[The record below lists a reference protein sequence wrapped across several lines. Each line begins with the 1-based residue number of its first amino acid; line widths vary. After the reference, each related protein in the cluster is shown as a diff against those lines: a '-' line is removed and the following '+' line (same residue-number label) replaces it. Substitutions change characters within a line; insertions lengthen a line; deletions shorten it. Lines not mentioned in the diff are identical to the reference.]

1 MASFLVAL
9 VFFSLISIAAI
20 TLLFY
25 LVSNFQPG
33 SNKITKDLKQMKAE
47 VDKWVSDLVPFK
59 QEELEQLSLNQINQ
73 VRKKGLT
80 TTAKGVFTT
89 IYHEPVFLYA
99 YKRYLG
105 NGHNGI
111 LYARTSEREF
121 LFRIRPKFMELRID
135 DQLIGQIKEGGLLYS
150 ARTDRLLAKIK
161 EPAGEDLQH
170 IIIGDQDVASLVGP
184 EAKTSD
190 LSRAF
195 EIVRNNLTND
205 EELVLQAL
213 TIYEL
218 VKREIGE

>member
-99 YKRYLG
+99 
-105 NGHNGI
+105 
-111 LYARTSEREF
+111 
-121 LFRIRPKFMELRID
+121 
-135 DQLIGQIKEGGLLYS
+135 
-150 ARTDRLLAKIK
+150 
-161 EPAGEDLQH
+161 
-170 IIIGDQDVASLVGP
+170 
-184 EAKTSD
+184 
-190 LSRAF
+190 
-195 EIVRNNLTND
+195 
-205 EELVLQAL
+205 
-213 TIYEL
+213 
-218 VKREIGE
+218 